1 VRPTPLDE
9 IRQAIHGRW
18 LSAATASPVNIEQA
32 TIDTRTAAAGDL
44 FIAITGAT
52 HDGHAFLPAAAEA
65 GCVSAVVRMD
75 TPVDDRLAARYPA
88 GIIGVADTTV
98 ALGELARMHR
108 KRLTGQVVAVT
119 GSVGKTTVKRMI
131 HRILAGRLTGTVAP
145 KSFNN
150 EIGVPLTLLA
160 ASASDDYVVCELG
173 AGAPGQIAALSQ
185 IALPDLAVIT
195 AVGPSHLAAFGSV
208 EKVAAEKAAILTALS
223 AAGVAVVHA
232 DSEPLQRALV
242 AYDARWIRF
251 GEADDA
257 ELRLTGWEPGALTQR
272 FQVNDHLW
280 VELVVPG
287 RHNALNA
294 LAAMAVAMRFGF
306 DASEA
311 AAALAEFQPPP
322 MRMQAQVVGPVTLI
336 NDAYNANPMSMDAA
350 LAVLVGLNVRRRVFV
365 AGDMLELGAGSRQ
378 YHRELGERIAR
389 SGVDLL
395 ITIGPMARHIAEAAR
410 EGGLAA
416 DRLQSYDTA
425 ADGADAVESW
435 LRDGDGV
442 LVKASRCVAAECVA
456 QRIVE
461 LAGPMGAGE

>member
-131 HRILAGRLTGTVAP
+131 HRI
-145 KSFNN
+145 
-150 EIGVPLTLLA
+150 
-160 ASASDDYVVCELG
+160 DDYVVCELG

-232 DSEPLQRALV
+232 DSDPLQRALV